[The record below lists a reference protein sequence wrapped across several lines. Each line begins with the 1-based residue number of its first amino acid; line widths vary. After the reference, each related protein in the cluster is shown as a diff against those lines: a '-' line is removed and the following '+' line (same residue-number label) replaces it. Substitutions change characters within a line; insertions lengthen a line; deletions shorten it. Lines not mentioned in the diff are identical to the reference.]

1 MIAYDFCVV
10 HSFGYLDCFSGTVLC
25 SQNEE
30 FKQTVLMLK
39 MIETNITAKIDA
51 KAIIVNDDTHVL
63 FDMVYFC
70 SYTCTQ

>member
-1 MIAYDFCVV
+1 MIAYDFCVL
-10 HSFGYLDCFSGTVLC
+10 HAFGDFDCFSGTVLC

-39 MIETNITAKIDA
+39 MIETNLTAKIGA
-51 KAIIVNDDTHVL
+51 KAIVNDVAKVL
-63 FDMVYFC
+63 LEMVYFC

>member
-1 MIAYDFCVV
+1 MNAYDFCVV
-10 HSFGYLDCFSGTVLC
+10 HSFGDLDCFSGTVLC

-51 KAIIVNDDTHVL
+51 KAIVNDDAHVL

-70 SYTCTQ
+70 PYTCTQ